1 MKKTSKRNWI
11 VASLLSIT
19 LTFGFLFGLQPSKE
33 VKVTHAVDYSNAL
46 SSEIKI
52 ELNNV
57 AGQPSTTFEN
67 GRYLH
72 INPAYKTISTND
84 NSLGADMEYD
94 SSTGV
99 LKVYDTQN
107 IGDYDR
113 YISLYGLN
121 EESKNLTIE
130 LHKSLDFYNLG
141 FEKGNLTITSD
152 PNSDKSYSTSW
163 QNRVKVTGTFTI
175 RGNVSVNVT
184 LSNTGYNYDVNNLI
198 EADILQLLDN
208 AELRHT
214 ASKNQKYY
222 ASIYVNSIV
231 LNTTG
236 ELYISV
242 YKENSITTALYT
254 YSVTLTKCKM
264 ITLVSSSQYE
274 SNLTNSSYLLNAA
287 TTPIDGYFA
296 DIATDGDQYEGYY
309 LTYRL
314 ISDSQYF
321 NVSFDSNNG
330 SGTMNPVSNVQGYFT
345 LPECSFIPPEYEQDL
360 EFRYWSDDYSSSTA
374 KKYSEGS
381 SYFLYKN
388 IKFYA
393 IWNIATNH
401 QVSFDANGGQGNM
414 PGGSYK
420 GKYPL
425 PSCSFIAPTGKQF
438 KCWALNSASGT
449 QYNAQAN
456 YYLYK
461 DVTFYA
467 IWEDALTEY
476 IVNYSSGEGQGSGDL
491 DYVVAGTQIALQS
504 PENVSCYPIDGK
516 EFDAWSIGGNRYN
529 PGDLYTVNADT
540 YITALWKDI
549 PAEVL
554 TGTVTITGTLKYGKT
569 LTATVTDTNNTGTL
583 SYQWRRN
590 GEPISSANSNTY
602 LVIEDDIGYTLS
614 VVVTSSVETGSI
626 VGTASNSIS
635 KADGP
640 AAPTGISATACTT
653 EANNDGV
660 LKGVTTEME
669 YKLSTLSGWADGTGS
684 DITNLVSGTYNVRY
698 KETATHEAGEIANVV
713 VNEYNAPV
721 LYSVTVNKGTANPV
735 SAVAGTTITITA
747 DAPEVGYVFDKWVST
762 SGVVFADAS
771 SETTTF
777 TMIEGNVT
785 VTATYKPAVSPTPA
799 PSNSGLGGGAI
810 AGIVIGSV
818 LVAGLGGFALV
829 WFVIKKKT
837 WADFIALFKKK

>member
-1 MKKTSKRNWI
+1 MKKNSKRNWI

-19 LTFGFLFGLQPSKE
+19 LTFGFLFGLQLSRE
-33 VKVTHAVDYSNAL
+33 VKVTHAVEYPNAL

-52 ELNNV
+52 ELSSV
-57 AGQPSTTFEN
+57 DGKPSTTFEN

-72 INPAYKTISTND
+72 INPAYKTVSTND
-84 NSLGADMEYD
+84 SSLGADMEYD

-107 IGDYDR
+107 IDDYDR

-121 EESKNLTIE
+121 EESKNFTIE
-130 LHKSLDFYNLG
+130 LHAGLYFYNLG

-152 PNSDKSYSTSW
+152 PNSDESYSTSW

-175 RGNVSVNVT
+175 RGNVSVNIT
-184 LSNTGYNYDVNNLI
+184 LGATGYNYDVNNLI
-198 EADILQLLDN
+198 EADTFQLLDN
-208 AELRHT
+208 AVLRHT
-214 ASKNQKYY
+214 VSKNEKYY

-236 ELYISV
+236 QLYLNVHNES
-242 YKENSITTALYT
+242 SITTALYT
-254 YSVTLTKCKM
+254 YSVTLTKCKL
-264 ITLVSSSQYE
+264 ITLVSSNQYK

-296 DIATDGDQYEGYY
+296 DIATDGDQYDGYY

-314 ISDSQYF
+314 VSDSQYF
-321 NVSFDSNNG
+321 NVSFDSNSG
-330 SGTMNPVSNVQGYFT
+330 SGTMDPVSNVQGYFT
-345 LPECSFIPPEYEQDL
+345 LPECSFVPPEYEQDL
-360 EFRYWSDDYSSSTA
+360 EFRYWSDNYASSSS
-374 KKYSEGS
+374 KKYSEGA

-393 IWNIATNH
+393 IWEIATNH

-420 GKYPL
+420 GKYSL

-467 IWEDALTEY
+467 IWEDA
-476 IVNYSSGEGQGSGDL
+476 
-491 DYVVAGTQIALQS
+491 A
-504 PENVSCYPIDGK
+504 
-516 EFDAWSIGGNRYN
+516 
-529 PGDLYTVNADT
+529 
-540 YITALWKDI
+540 TA
-549 PAEVL
+549 L
-554 TGTVTITGTLKYGKT
+554 TGTVSITGNLKYDET
-569 LTATVTDTNNTGTL
+569 LTATVTDTNNSGTL

-590 GEPISSANSNTY
+590 GEPISSATSSSYVVT
-602 LVIEDDIGYTLS
+602 EDDIGYALS
-614 VVVTSSVETGSI
+614 VVVTSSVESGSI
-626 VGTASNSIS
+626 VGTASDSIS

-640 AAPTGISATACTT
+640 AAPSGLSATACTT

-698 KETATHEAGEIANVV
+698 KETNTHEAGEIANVV

-721 LYSVTVNKGTANPV
+721 QYSVTVNKGTANPV
-735 SAVAGTTITITA
+735 AAIAGTVITITA
-747 DAPEVGYVFDKWVST
+747 DAPEDGYVFDKWVST

-810 AGIVIGSV
+810 AGIVIASI
-818 LVAGLGGFALV
+818 LAAGIAGFALV

>member
-11 VASLLSIT
+11 VASLLSTT
-19 LTFGFLFGLQPSKE
+19 LAFGFLFGLQPTRE
-33 VKVTHAVDYSNAL
+33 VKLTHAVEYSNAL

-52 ELNNV
+52 ELSSV
-57 AGQPSTTFEN
+57 DGKPSTTFEN

-84 NSLGADMEYD
+84 SSLGAYMEYD

-107 IGDYDR
+107 IDDYDR
-113 YISLYGLN
+113 YISIYGLN
-121 EESKNLTIE
+121 EESKNFTIE
-130 LHKSLDFYNLG
+130 LHAGLYFYNLG

-152 PNSDKSYSTSW
+152 PNSDESYSTSW

-175 RGNVSVNVT
+175 RGNVSVNII
-184 LSNTGYNYDVNNLI
+184 LGATGYNYDVNNLI
-198 EADILQLLDN
+198 EADTFQLLDN
-208 AELRHT
+208 AVLRHT
-214 ASKNQKYY
+214 VSKNQKYY

-236 ELYISV
+236 QLYLSV
-242 YKENSITTALYT
+242 HNESSITTALYT
-254 YSVTLTKCKM
+254 YSVTLTKCKS
-264 ITLVSSSQYE
+264 ITLVSSNQYK

-296 DIATDGDQYEGYY
+296 DIATDGNQYDGYY

-330 SGTMNPVSNVQGYFT
+330 SGTMNPVLNVQGYFT

-360 EFRYWSDDYSSSTA
+360 EFRYWDDSSISS
-374 KKYSEGS
+374 KVKHYSEGDS
-381 SYFLYKN
+381 CLLYQN
-388 IKFYA
+388 VTFYA
-393 IWNIATNH
+393 VWNIATNH

-414 PGGSYK
+414 LGGSYK
-420 GKYPL
+420 GKYSL
-425 PSCSFIAPTGKQF
+425 PTCSFIAPTGKQF

-449 QYNAQAN
+449 QYNAQAT

-467 IWEDALTEY
+467 IWEDA
-476 IVNYSSGEGQGSGDL
+476 S
-491 DYVVAGTQIALQS
+491 AA
-504 PENVSCYPIDGK
+504 
-516 EFDAWSIGGNRYN
+516 
-529 PGDLYTVNADT
+529 
-540 YITALWKDI
+540 
-549 PAEVL
+549 L
-554 TGTVTITGTLKYGKT
+554 TGTVNITGNLKYGET
-569 LTATVTDTNNTGTL
+569 LTAAVTDTNNSGTL

-590 GEPISSANSNTY
+590 GEPITNATSSTY
-602 LVIEDDIGYTLS
+602 LVTEDDISYTLS
-614 VVVTSSVETGSI
+614 VVITSSVESGSI
-626 VGTASNSIS
+626 VGTASDSIS

-640 AAPTGISATACTT
+640 AAPIGITAVACTT

-660 LKGVTTEME
+660 LKGVTTDME
-669 YKLSTLSGWADGTGS
+669 YKLSSLLGWVDGTGS
-684 DITNLVSGTYNVRY
+684 DITGLVPGIYNVRI
-698 KETATHEAGEIANVV
+698 KATSTHEAGEIANVV
-713 VNEYNAPV
+713 VNAYNAPTQ
-721 LYSVTVNKGTANPV
+721 YSVTVNKGTANPV
-735 SAVAGTTITITA
+735 TAVAGTTITITA
-747 DAPEVGYVFDKWVST
+747 DAPEDGYEFDKWVSS

-771 SETTTF
+771 SATTTF
-777 TMIEGNVT
+777 VMIEGNVT
-785 VTATYKPAVSPTPA
+785 VTATYKPVVAPT

-810 AGIVIGSV
+810 AGIVIGSI
-818 LVAGLGGFALV
+818 LVAGIAGFALV

-837 WADFIALFKKK
+837 WADFVAIFKKK